1 MDNVKDK
8 AAGELFDKI
17 QKSVFALDDDDSL
30 SPMDATEV
38 VFDVLEQML
47 ARVISSCSEDD
58 ENLAELAQQSTDNI
72 RQMAEEFFA
81 QETPE
86 SE

>member
-1 MDNVKDK
+1 MDNHKDQ
-8 AAGELFDKI
+8 AAGELFDQI
-17 QKSVFALDDDDSL
+17 QKSIFALDDNDKL

-58 ENLAELAQQSTDNI
+58 ANLAELTQQSTDNI
-72 RQMAEEFFA
+72 QEMAQEFFA
-81 QETPE
+81 QADQED
-86 SE
+86 